1 MRKRTVSDVTFYQRY
16 PYRPDLETVVQRGAA
31 KYKVPVCRDARAWS
45 QQPRRRSLLGRTE
58 AGRTAAAVDTMSM
71 TEEEGAD
78 CADIGEKLRQAGLR
92 GSLRRRRLTSDPDE
106 EPESLDLPDSAT
118 DGPAGGERQPSAD
131 VEDTSPDNQTLLRL
145 LEHGEKISHMYRCA
159 RIQGLDTVEGL
170 LLFGRDHVYVVDG
183 FTMLKTREIRDIG
196 NLPANMHDPIV
207 PCQPTGRRVKDVRSV
222 SKVAYDDIREVLKR
236 RYLLQPIAVEFFSA
250 DGRNYLLAFPIKTRN
265 KIYQRLQSV
274 ATSMADT
281 QESVAGQKTSANVD
295 QSGGLLSSL
304 MGETSVTQRW
314 VRGEMSNFQYLMHLN
329 SLAGR
334 SYNDLMQYPVFP
346 WVLKDYSADKL
357 DLTDPSTFRDLAR
370 PMGAQTPKRLH
381 QFEKRYREWDD
392 PTGETPPYHY
402 GTHYSSAMIVC
413 SYLVRLEPFSTHFLR
428 LQGGHFDLADRMFHS
443 VEDAWRSASE
453 HNMADVRE
461 LIPEFFYLPEFLTNA
476 NQFDL
481 GHKQNGT
488 ALDDVVLPAWAKGD
502 PREFIRV
509 HREALECPYVS
520 SHLHHWIDLIF
531 GCKQQGHGAVD
542 AYNVFH
548 YLFYEGNVDIFSIED
563 PLKKTATVG
572 FINNFGQIPRQLFKK
587 PHPQRRLVGS
597 SLQSVR
603 LTNRLLDGAW
613 QQNISGSDKLFFH
626 ALDGLRPSMQPV
638 KELKGPI
645 GHIVPQER
653 SVLAVEQNKYIVPGN
668 SGRYVAWGFA
678 DHSIRV
684 GSYETDR
691 ASLVAE
697 LVYSGEVL
705 CCVAPRPKLI
715 VTGGTSTVVVVY
727 EYGKRRL
734 QVKARLCGHTE
745 AVLSL
750 AASTAYSLIVSGS
763 RDGTCIV
770 WDLFRLTYVRQ
781 LRGHSAPVAAVAIND
796 VTGDIATSSGTW
808 LHVWTVNGAE
818 VARVNT
824 AVGASDRMQQIL
836 CLGFSQSNEWDAEN
850 VIMTGSTDGVVRM
863 WSLDYV
869 QVPVASPS
877 PEASP
882 DSNSSERSLPERLS
896 VGPGQRR
903 SSKADEIVRKMS
915 LVSGDLSPQGGL
927 SPSLSAAAAGGGGWV
942 GLAGRCVALLPDALR
957 EDVRDVVE
965 AVRRASLVAPAAGA
979 ALGAQ
984 RAAQGTDTGTVLLR
998 SGSESSLSEGAE
1010 GSEDDI
1016 RSCGTGG
1023 SASKRSSRRPSMLRR
1038 QQAVS
1043 GASGGAH
1050 TVQLSAALEAL
1061 ASVSSCEEADQS
1073 PGPSS
1078 QHPPSVQSQ
1087 SQSQSQSQGQTK
1099 GQALAA
1105 GKAHSLETAPEQTVV
1120 RRQKSEHNTQ
1130 EARKSTGDR
1139 LMPPGVAAGA
1149 GGELRGS
1156 RSDTNLAAAEQG
1168 FVVVTAADLA
1178 PAADREKRK
1187 LLREGFRW
1195 QCQLVFRSKLTM
1207 HTAYD
1212 RRDNAEPA
1220 SVTALAV
1227 SKDHRT
1233 VYVGDSRGRVWAW
1246 SVSDSTGPSD
1256 HWRRDDSALACA
1268 LCGVRFSVT
1277 ERKHHCRN
1285 CGDVFCAKCSHHE
1298 SEIIRLRILKPVRVC
1313 QRCFDLLRPH

>member
-1 MRKRTVSDVTFYQRY
+1 MRKRTVSDVTFYQRYPYRPDLETVVQVSTFYQRY

-314 VRGEMSNFQYLMHLN
+314 V
-329 SLAGR
+329 
-334 SYNDLMQYPVFP
+334 YPVFP

-481 GHKQNGT
+481 GTQSHKQNGT

-597 SLQSVR
+597 SLQVS
-603 LTNRLLDGAW
+603 A
-613 QQNISGSDKLFFH
+613 
-626 ALDGLRPSMQPV
+626 
-638 KELKGPI
+638 
-645 GHIVPQER
+645 
-653 SVLAVEQNKYIVPGN
+653 
-668 SGRYVAWGFA
+668 
-678 DHSIRV
+678 
-684 GSYETDR
+684 ET
-691 ASLVAE
+691 
-697 LVYSGEVL
+697 Y
-705 CCVAPRPKLI
+705 
-715 VTGGTSTVVVVY
+715 
-727 EYGKRRL
+727 
-734 QVKARLCGHTE
+734 
-745 AVLSL
+745 
-750 AASTAYSLIVSGS
+750 
-763 RDGTCIV
+763 
-770 WDLFRLTYVRQ
+770 
-781 LRGHSAPVAAVAIND
+781 
-796 VTGDIATSSGTW
+796 
-808 LHVWTVNGAE
+808 
-818 VARVNT
+818 
-824 AVGASDRMQQIL
+824 
-836 CLGFSQSNEWDAEN
+836 
-850 VIMTGSTDGVVRM
+850 
-863 WSLDYV
+863 
-869 QVPVASPS
+869 
-877 PEASP
+877 
-882 DSNSSERSLPERLS
+882 
-896 VGPGQRR
+896 
-903 SSKADEIVRKMS
+903 
-915 LVSGDLSPQGGL
+915 
-927 SPSLSAAAAGGGGWV
+927 
-942 GLAGRCVALLPDALR
+942 
-957 EDVRDVVE
+957 
-965 AVRRASLVAPAAGA
+965 
-979 ALGAQ
+979 
-984 RAAQGTDTGTVLLR
+984 
-998 SGSESSLSEGAE
+998 
-1010 GSEDDI
+1010 
-1016 RSCGTGG
+1016 
-1023 SASKRSSRRPSMLRR
+1023 
-1038 QQAVS
+1038 
-1043 GASGGAH
+1043 
-1050 TVQLSAALEAL
+1050 
-1061 ASVSSCEEADQS
+1061 
-1073 PGPSS
+1073 
-1078 QHPPSVQSQ
+1078 
-1087 SQSQSQSQGQTK
+1087 
-1099 GQALAA
+1099 
-1105 GKAHSLETAPEQTVV
+1105 
-1120 RRQKSEHNTQ
+1120 
-1130 EARKSTGDR
+1130 
-1139 LMPPGVAAGA
+1139 
-1149 GGELRGS
+1149 
-1156 RSDTNLAAAEQG
+1156 
-1168 FVVVTAADLA
+1168 
-1178 PAADREKRK
+1178 
-1187 LLREGFRW
+1187 
-1195 QCQLVFRSKLTM
+1195 
-1207 HTAYD
+1207 
-1212 RRDNAEPA
+1212 
-1220 SVTALAV
+1220 
-1227 SKDHRT
+1227 
-1233 VYVGDSRGRVWAW
+1233 
-1246 SVSDSTGPSD
+1246 
-1256 HWRRDDSALACA
+1256 
-1268 LCGVRFSVT
+1268 
-1277 ERKHHCRN
+1277 
-1285 CGDVFCAKCSHHE
+1285 
-1298 SEIIRLRILKPVRVC
+1298 
-1313 QRCFDLLRPH
+1313 